1 MTTVMVA
8 YQSVSNESSPW
19 STVTDSITPGR
30 RNPSLSS
37 SQPQAAQGL
46 PSPGRL
52 GPGSLELCVCHRQL
66 EVPRLA
72 RECGGI
78 ELSVP
83 QNHCD
88 QPTKVSPRR
97 AASEPLARCQPEPG
111 ELRAP
116 ASELVM
122 ITPVCPCVPV
132 ARTRNRAQWG
142 RGPGPQLRWGGA
154 AAWPGPLPV
163 GTGITIRSRR
173 QVCRSPGRRRRA
185 AAWVA
190 SVASTVEVTSNRDG
204 RRPGRHRWQSRCQCR
219 RARARQPATEPRSG
233 PQSH

>member
-97 AASEPLARCQPEPG
+97 AASEPLAR
-111 ELRAP
+111 
-116 ASELVM
+116 
-122 ITPVCPCVPV
+122 
-132 ARTRNRAQWG
+132 
-142 RGPGPQLRWGGA
+142 
-154 AAWPGPLPV
+154 
-163 GTGITIRSRR
+163 
-173 QVCRSPGRRRRA
+173 
-185 AAWVA
+185 
-190 SVASTVEVTSNRDG
+190 SVASAWSGSMNLNLNLTE
-204 RRPGRHRWQSRCQCR
+204 SRNPH
-219 RARARQPATEPRSG
+219 AGEG
-233 PQSH
+233 PQKRDLWKAWDHRERRSLLP